1 MGCHFLGE
9 HFQRSLIDK
18 VVVQQHYAICQDFSY
33 FGYDGHGGESTV
45 FITGG
50 GLALAGL
57 LGLKAA
63 LFGGV
68 LIGAAASRRR
78 HYYKPSRKSYSK
90 SYKTHKYRYGRSIED
105 EEIID
110 EHEALSNAILDAS
123 LNDAED
129 CAKKLIC
136 SLNAKEVSTLA
147 SDESAI
153 AELFGKSGSIDVSAA
168 TAEFD
173 LAALMGRQAGKAQ
186 CETIY
191 ARC

>member
-1 MGCHFLGE
+1 MNNTFLK
-9 HFQRSLIDK
+9 FYWILN
-18 VVVQQHYAICQDFSY
+18 Y
-33 FGYDGHGGESTV
+33 
-45 FITGG
+45 
-50 GLALAGL
+50 
-57 LGLKAA
+57 
-63 LFGGV
+63 
-68 LIGAAASRRR
+68 
-78 HYYKPSRKSYSK
+78 PN

-153 AELFGKSGSIDVSAA
+153 AELFGKSGSIDVSGIVSRIFNL
-168 TAEFD
+168 TFKIKIENCFSFN
-173 LAALMGRQAGKAQ
+173 LWQTNM
-186 CETIY
+186 
-191 ARC
+191 